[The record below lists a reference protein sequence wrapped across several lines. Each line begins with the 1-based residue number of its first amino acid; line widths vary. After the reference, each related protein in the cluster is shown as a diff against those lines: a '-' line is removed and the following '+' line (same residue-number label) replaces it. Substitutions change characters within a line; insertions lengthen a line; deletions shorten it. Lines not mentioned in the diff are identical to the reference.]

1 MKGKEKESWAARRSF
16 LTRMGAG
23 AGVVGAGV
31 VGAAIASSPAAA
43 QTTGATW
50 QPAREPQDKWLNQ
63 IPGGHRIVFDN
74 TTPAGTELGLFF
86 ARNYFTSN
94 KQSYGLKDSDLAVV
108 LVVRHKATPLAYNNA
123 MWAKYGEI
131 LSKMSGFVDP
141 KTKQP
146 PKVNVY
152 ATKAKGSKQEPLID
166 VLVSEGAQ
174 FAVCNMATQAV
185 TGMIA
190 RATGG
195 KPQAIY
201 KELTGNLIGNARMV
215 PAGIVAVNRAQE
227 YGYSYVFPG

>member
-1 MKGKEKESWAARRSF
+1 MREKERDSSMARRSF

-31 VGAAIASSPAAA
+31 VGAAFAGSPAAA
-43 QTTGATW
+43 HAADGDW
-50 QPAREPQDKWLNQ
+50 RPAREPQDEWFNQ
-63 IPGGHRIVFDN
+63 IPGGHRFFFDAV
-74 TTPAGTELGLFF
+74 TPAGIGMGLFF
-86 ARNYFTSN
+86 ARNYYTAN
-94 KQSYGLKDSDLAVV
+94 EMSYGLKDSDLAVV
-108 LVVRHKATPLAYNNA
+108 ISMRHKSTPLAYNNA
-123 MWAKYGEI
+123 MWAKYGEY

-146 PKVNVY
+146 PKVNFY

-166 VLVSEGAQ
+166 ALVGKGAH

-195 KPQAIY
+195 KPQTIY
-201 KELTGNLIGNARMV
+201 KELTSNLVGNAHLV
-215 PAGIVAVNRAQE
+215 PAGIVAVDRAQE
-227 YGYSYVFPG
+227 YGYSYVYTG